1 MTMNKKISIMGCG
14 WLGLPLAKKIILNDG
29 KIKGSTTKKEK
40 LSVLKAAN
48 IEGFV
53 INIKEDKIEGD
64 FAGLLFNSDLL
75 IINIPPKFNNNQSYV
90 LKLQQ
95 LLPIID
101 KANISKII
109 FVSSTAVYA
118 NQKELITEE
127 NNLFS
132 ENESALELIAAEN
145 LFKQLKNSKVIILRL
160 AGLVGEDRQP
170 VRYLV
175 KKEDIPNPDHTV
187 NLIHLDDCIK
197 LIIKV
202 IEKFEQIPNHQILIG
217 VNQQNLKRQKYYNNK
232 AIQLGLTLPKFNNT
246 NAALDKKIDN
256 PITRKILDFNAE
268 QMI

>member
-1 MTMNKKISIMGCG
+1 MGCG

-29 KIKGSTTKKEK
+29 KIKGSTTQEEK
-40 LSVLKAAN
+40 LSHLKAAN
-48 IEGFV
+48 IEGYV
-53 INIKEDKIEGD
+53 IKISENKIEGD
-64 FAGLLFNSDLL
+64 LEGFMFESDML

-90 LKLQQ
+90 QKLQK
-95 LLPIID
+95 LLPIIE
-101 KANISKII
+101 KERIKKII

-132 ENESALELIAAEN
+132 ENENALELIAAEN
-145 LFKQLKNSKVIILRL
+145 LFKQLKNCKVVILRL

-197 LIIKV
+197 LIIKIIKNFDNIV
-202 IEKFEQIPNHQILIG
+202 EKLL
-217 VNQQNLKRQKYYNNK
+217 QNLATHNY
-232 AIQLGLTLPKFNNT
+232 ICPES
-246 NAALDKKIDN
+246 
-256 PITRKILDFNAE
+256 KILGYRKCVIDQYNSRLLYFK
-268 QMI
+268 Q